1 MKKIKSIR
9 NNLSI
14 LIVILILVFL
24 FTGCANTSKQEKSG
38 YVTVTIDASSVDEG
52 ILLSD
57 YSVSISEA
65 TNAFDAT
72 FIACRENEILM
83 SSRGLSGTRYIEGIA
98 DLYEFDYGPASGWV
112 FYVNEISSTKSS
124 GVYELNE
131 GDEIR
136 WEYIIEQ

>member
-1 MKKIKSIR
+1 MKNIKLIR

-14 LIVILILVFL
+14 FIVILIMVLL
-24 FTGCANTSKQEKSG
+24 FAGCVNTPKQEKSG
-38 YVTVTIDASSVDEG
+38 YVTVTIDASSVDKG
-52 ILLSD
+52 IILSD
-57 YSVSISEA
+57 YSVSINEA
-65 TNAFDAT
+65 TNVFDAT

-136 WEYIIEQ
+136 WEYVIEK